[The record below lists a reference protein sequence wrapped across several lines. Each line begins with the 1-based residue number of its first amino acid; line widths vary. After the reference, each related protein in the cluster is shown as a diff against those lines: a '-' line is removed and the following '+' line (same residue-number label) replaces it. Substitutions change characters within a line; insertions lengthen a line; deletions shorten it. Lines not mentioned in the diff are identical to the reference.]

1 METPV
6 DIHSLMTHVLFVG
19 SLVMAIKD
27 ASYQQCMETVNYVL
41 QYLEHHI
48 KVNVVLLFQYSKEEY
63 FIMFSQLKVEKV

>member
-27 ASYQQCMETVNYVL
+27 ASYQHCMETVNYVL
-41 QYLEHHI
+41 RYLEYHI
-48 KVNVVLLFQYSKEEY
+48 KVNVVLLFQYSEEEY
-63 FIMFSQLKVEKV
+63 FIMFSQLKDEKV